1 MTDKEE
7 NARESSSPALLV
19 VLSGPSGVGKD
30 AALNELRD
38 LDRTWHFAET
48 ATTRPMR
55 PGERQ
60 GQPYLFLD
68 NETFSDHVKAGEL
81 LEYAQVYGNW
91 YGVPKAP
98 VRAALE
104 KCMDVIVKVDV
115 QGAATIRKIAPE
127 AVSIF
132 MVPASLDELKTR
144 LRNRATETDADMEL
158 RTAIVEEEMQQI
170 THFDYKVVNK
180 DGGLAEAVASID
192 AIITAEK
199 CRIPPRRVSI

>member
-38 LDRTWHFAET
+38 LDRSWHFAET

-60 GQPYLFLD
+60 GEPYLFLD

-98 VRAALE
+98 VRTALE

-180 DGGLAEAVASID
+180 DGALAEAVASID